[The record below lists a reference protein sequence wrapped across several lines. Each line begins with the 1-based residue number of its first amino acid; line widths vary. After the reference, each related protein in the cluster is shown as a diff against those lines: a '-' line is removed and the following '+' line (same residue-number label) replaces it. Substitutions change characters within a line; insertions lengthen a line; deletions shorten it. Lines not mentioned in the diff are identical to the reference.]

1 MTTRATEIISAISE
15 SNNILVC
22 GHIRPD
28 GDCVSSAL
36 AMRRLCVNMGKTAVA
51 VCDCDKPSSFGFLPD
66 YDGFCV
72 FKDIDYD
79 LFIAVDCATESRL
92 GKYGEYLAK
101 AKNSIC
107 IDHHPTNPGYCKINH
122 IVPASASTTSII
134 FELFRDTKY
143 IDKAVATML
152 YAGIST
158 DTGHFMHA
166 NTTEKV
172 FRDAA
177 ELCKYGIDV
186 ASVNHDLYHNN
197 PFRKIK
203 LTSRALDNIRI
214 FGEGK
219 IALMK
224 ILLDDLNSCLC
235 TSEDTEGLIDY
246 AKSIEGVEIAISICE
261 QPGGLF
267 RVSLRSVK
275 ANVAA
280 VAEKFGG
287 GGHKLAAG
295 CIIKGNA
302 FEVADRIVSAAAR
315 ELGVKP

>member
-1 MTTRATEIISAISE
+1 MKAITTEIISAVAA

-28 GDCVSSAL
+28 GDCISSAL
-36 AMRRLCVNMGKTAVA
+36 AVRRLCQNMGKTAVA
-51 VCDCDKPSSFGFLPD
+51 VCDCDKPSSFRFLPD

-72 FKDIDYD
+72 LKDIDYD

-92 GKYGEYLAK
+92 GKYTEYLNK

-107 IDHHPTNPGYCKINH
+107 IDHHPTNPGYGKINH
-122 IVPASASTTSII
+122 IVPTAASTCSII
-134 FELFRDTKY
+134 FDIFRDSEY
-143 IDKAVATML
+143 IDKDVATML

-172 FRDAA
+172 FNDAA
-177 ELCKYGIDV
+177 ELIRHGIDAV
-186 ASVNHDLYHNN
+186 SVNNELYNNN

-203 LTSRALDNIRI
+203 LTSRALDSIRI
-214 FGEGK
+214 YGEGK

-224 ILLDDLNSCLC
+224 ILLDDLNSCMC

-246 AKSIEGVEIAISICE
+246 AKSIEGVEIAISVCE
-261 QPGGLF
+261 QPGELF
-267 RVSLRSVK
+267 RVSLRSIK

-302 FEVADRIVSAAAR
+302 FDVADRIVSAAAR